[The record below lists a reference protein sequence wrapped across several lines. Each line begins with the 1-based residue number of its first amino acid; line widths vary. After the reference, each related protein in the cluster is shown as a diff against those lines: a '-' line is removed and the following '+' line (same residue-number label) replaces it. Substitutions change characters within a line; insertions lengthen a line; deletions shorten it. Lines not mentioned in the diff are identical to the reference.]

1 MKRYTK
7 DYFVNRY
14 QDYTSL
20 HMNVSEHLTGEEEI
34 VIGSIDVC
42 MTTRCNL

>member
-34 VIGSIDVC
+34 VIGSIDV
-42 MTTRCNL
+42 